1 MAFVAKVRR
10 GATLLALLAAP
21 LAAPLSASVAD
32 PTVRDAVDRAIRK
45 VYPALVRIH
54 VVSAYYNE
62 GREVKGEAAG
72 SGVIISEKGYVITNH
87 HVAGRAK
94 RIRCTLADKQELD
107 AKLVGTDALADI
119 AVLELDLAERK
130 GKGPLPVAGFGD
142 SDALRVG
149 DQILAMGSPRA
160 ISQSVTLGIVSNTEM
175 MFPSM
180 MWPST
185 FKLDGEETGSLVKWI
200 GHDAQIF
207 PGNSGGPLVSLG
219 GEIVGINEISFGL
232 SGAIP
237 GNLAREVADE
247 LIRNG
252 EVRRSW
258 LGLALQPLL
267 KGDASDRGVLVG
279 GVVAGSPAEKAGIE
293 PGDVILAYDGR
304 SLEVQYS
311 EQIPALNRLLLTTPI
326 GKPVELVYERGGK
339 QGRATAVTVS
349 RGTAQGD
356 EAELKSW
363 GITVRE
369 LTLLAAKELQRE
381 PASGVLVTSLRP
393 GAASSEAKPPLLPGD
408 IVVEV
413 AGKPV
418 RSVSD
423 LVARSAEVAGKHDE
437 PTPVLVGFE
446 RRQQR
451 FLTVV
456 KVGDRE
462 GSDQSAEATK
472 AWLPAATQVLTPDLA
487 EALGQTG
494 KTGVRITQV
503 YPGGAAEKAGLQVG
517 DLLLKLDGDAIEAS
531 QPEDVEI
538 FPARVRQYPV
548 GARVKLEGSRDGKP
562 LLVDVELPASPR
574 STRELEEYND
584 RQFDFSAR
592 DLTFQDRVQ
601 RALDMAQAGALI
613 TGVQSGGWAALA
625 HMAVG
630 DIVLAVDGQSI
641 ASSAVLEERMKALAA
656 ARPARVVFFVRRGA
670 QTLFLE
676 LEPAWEPVV

>member
-1 MAFVAKVRR
+1 MRRVETAGQVARLV
-10 GATLLALLAAP
+10 GIGLLLSAP
-21 LAAPLSASVAD
+21 VQASVAD
-32 PTVRDAVDRAIRK
+32 SSVRAALDLAIQR

-54 VVSAYYNE
+54 VVTAYYSD
-62 GREVKGEAAG
+62 GREVKGEASG
-72 SGVIISEKGYVITNH
+72 SGVIISDAGYVITNH
-87 HVAGRAK
+87 HVAGKAK
-94 RIRCTLADKQELD
+94 RIRCTLADKEELD
-107 AKLVGTDALADI
+107 ATLVGTDALADI
-119 AVLELDLAERK
+119 AVLKLELKDRK
-130 GKGPLPVAGFGD
+130 ASGPLPAARFGN

-149 DQILAMGSPRA
+149 DEILAMGSPRA

-185 FKLDGEETGSLVKWI
+185 FKLDGEETGTLVKWI

-207 PGNSGGPLVSLG
+207 PGNSGGPLVNLE

-237 GNLAREVADE
+237 GNLAHEVAE
-247 LIRNG
+247 EIVKNG

-267 KGDASDRGVLVG
+267 KGDEGGHGALVG
-279 GVVAGSPAEKAGIE
+279 GIVAGSPAEKAGLK
-293 PGDVILAYDGR
+293 PGDLLLAYDGHAVDVR
-304 SLEVQYS
+304 YS
-311 EQIPALNRLLLTTPI
+311 EQIPALNRLLLETPI
-326 GKPVELVYERGGK
+326 GTAVELSYERDGK
-339 QGRATAVTVS
+339 PARAKAVTVA

-381 PASGVLVTSLRP
+381 PGSGVLVSSLRP
-393 GAASSEAKPPLLPGD
+393 GASSSEAKPPLAPGD
-408 IVVEV
+408 IIVEV
-413 AGKPV
+413 GGKPV
-418 RSVSD
+418 KSVAE
-423 LVARSAEVAGKHDE
+423 LVARSAEATGKHDA

-462 GSDQSAEATK
+462 GRDQSAEATK

-487 EALGQTG
+487 EALGVKGQ
-494 KTGVRITQV
+494 TGVRITQV
-503 YPGGAAEKAGLQVG
+503 YPDASAAKAGLRVG
-517 DLLLKLDGDAIEAS
+517 DLLVKLDGDAIQAT

-538 FPARVRQYPV
+538 FPAMVRQYPV
-548 GARVKLEGSRDGKP
+548 GSRVKLEGFRDGKP
-562 LLVDVELPASPR
+562 LAVEVELPASPR
-574 STRELEEYND
+574 STRELSEYDD

-601 RALDMAQAGALI
+601 RALDVAQDGALV
-613 TGVQSGGWAALA
+613 TGVESGGWAALA

-630 DIVLAVDGQSI
+630 DIVLAIDGLPI
-641 ASSAVLEERMKALAA
+641 TSAAALEERMKKLAES
-656 ARPARVVFFVRRGA
+656 RPARVVFFVRRGP

-676 LEPAWEPVV
+676 LEPAWEPA

>member
-1 MAFVAKVRR
+1 VGPKDLVVATQILRFAQDD
-10 GATLLALLAAP
+10 GAWGHRLRVDSLERKAMTFPSKTLRALTPLAILTFSSAP
-21 LAAPLSASVAD
+21 LGASVAD
-32 PTVRDAVDRAIRK
+32 PSVRDAVDLAIRQ

-54 VVSAYYNE
+54 VVTAYYND

-72 SGVIISEKGYVITNH
+72 SGVIISDEGYVITNH

-119 AVLELDLAERK
+119 AVLKLDLAEHR
-130 GKGPLPVAGFGD
+130 GSGPLPVARFGD
-142 SDALRVG
+142 SDKLRVG
-149 DQILAMGSPRA
+149 DQVLAMGSPRA

-237 GNLAREVADE
+237 GNLAREVAEE

-252 EVRRSW
+252 AVRRSW

-267 KGDASDRGVLVG
+267 KGDGQPRGVLVG
-279 GVVAGSPAEKAGIE
+279 GVVAGSPAEKAGLK
-293 PGDVILAYDGR
+293 PGDVILGYDGR
-304 SLEVQYS
+304 PLEVQYS

-326 GKPVELVYERGGK
+326 GKAVELLYQREGREA
-339 QGRATAVTVS
+339 RATAVTVA
-349 RGTAQGD
+349 RGTAQGA

-363 GITVRE
+363 GIAVRE

-381 PASGVLVTSLRP
+381 PASGVLVSSVRP
-393 GAASSEAKPPLLPGD
+393 GAASSEAKPPLLAGD
-408 IVVEV
+408 ILVEV
-413 AGKPV
+413 GGKPV

-423 LVARSAEVAGKHDE
+423 LVARSAEVTGKAAE

-451 FLTVV
+451 LLTVV
-456 KVGDRE
+456 KVGDRD

-472 AWLPAATQVLTPDLA
+472 AWLPAATQVLTADLA
-487 EALGQTG
+487 EALGQKG
-494 KTGVRITQV
+494 GTGVRITQV
-503 YPGGAAEKAGLQVG
+503 YPGGAAEKAGLRVG
-517 DLLLKLDGDAIEAS
+517 DLLLKLDGEPIQAS
-531 QPEDVEI
+531 QPEDMEI
-538 FPARVRQYPV
+538 FPAMVRQYPV

-562 LLVDVELPASPR
+562 LALEVELPASPR
-574 STRELEEYND
+574 SIRELEEYND
-584 RQFDFSAR
+584 RRFDFSAR

-601 RALDMAQAGALI
+601 RALD
-613 TGVQSGGWAALA
+613 
-625 HMAVG
+625 VG
-630 DIVLAVDGQSI
+630 Q
-641 ASSAVLEERMKALAA
+641 
-656 ARPARVVFFVRRGA
+656 
-670 QTLFLE
+670 
-676 LEPAWEPVV
+676 

>member
-1 MAFVAKVRR
+1 MPFLERR
-10 GATLLALLAAP
+10 ACAGILLALLSWAAP
-21 LAAPLSASVAD
+21 LHASVAD
-32 PTVRDAVDRAIRK
+32 PSVRDAVDRAIQK

-54 VVSAYYNE
+54 VVTAYYNE

-72 SGVIISEKGYVITNH
+72 SGVIISEAGYVITNH

-94 RIRCTLADKQELD
+94 RIQCTLSDKQELD
-107 AKLVGTDALADI
+107 ATLVGTDALADI
-119 AVLELDLAERK
+119 AVLKLDLKGRK
-130 GKGPLPVAGFGD
+130 GGSPLPVASFGN

-149 DQILAMGSPRA
+149 DEVLAMGSPRA

-185 FKLDGEETGSLVKWI
+185 FKLDGEETGTLVKWI

-247 LIRNG
+247 LIKNG

-267 KGDASDRGVLVG
+267 KGDTTDKGVLVG
-279 GVVAGSPAEKAGIE
+279 GVVAGSPAEKAGLK
-293 PGDVILAYDGR
+293 PGDVILAYNGNP
-304 SLEVQYS
+304 LEVQYS
-311 EQIPALNRLLLTTPI
+311 EQIPALNRLLLTSPI
-326 GKPVELVYERGGK
+326 GKPVELLYERAGK
-339 QGRATAVTVS
+339 QAHATAVTVA

-381 PASGVLVTSLRP
+381 PNSGVLVSSLRP
-393 GAASSEAKPPLLPGD
+393 GAASSEAKPPIQAGD

-413 AGKPV
+413 GGKPV

-423 LVARSAEVAGKHDE
+423 LVARSAEVASKNGD

-472 AWLPAATQVLTPDLA
+472 AWLPAATQVLTVDLA
-487 EALGQTG
+487 EALGLKG

-503 YPGGAAEKAGLQVG
+503 YPGAAQKAGLQVG
-517 DLLLKLDGDAIEAS
+517 DLILKLDGDEIQAS

-538 FPARVRQYPV
+538 FPAMVRQYPV
-548 GARVKLEGSRDGKP
+548 GSKVKLQGFRAGQP
-562 LLVDVELPASPR
+562 LALEVELPASPR
-574 STRELEEYND
+574 STRELAEYND

-601 RALDMAQAGALI
+601 RALDMAQDGALV
-613 TGVQSGGWAALA
+613 TGVESGGWAALA

-630 DIVLAVDGQSI
+630 DIVLAVDGQAI
-641 ASSAVLEERMKALAA
+641 ASAAALEERMKKLAA
-656 ARPARVVFFVRRGA
+656 VRPARVVFFVRRGA

-676 LEPAWEPVV
+676 LEPAWEPA

>member
-1 MAFVAKVRR
+1 MRCLEMAGR
-10 GATLLALLAAP
+10 GGRLLAGLALLVSAP
-21 LAAPLSASVAD
+21 LEGSVAD
-32 PTVRDAVDRAIRK
+32 PSVRAAVDLAIHG

-54 VVSAYYNE
+54 VVTAYYTD

-72 SGVIISEKGYVITNH
+72 SGVIISDTGYVITNH
-87 HVAGRAK
+87 HVAGKAK

-107 AKLVGTDALADI
+107 ASLVGTDALADI
-119 AVLELDLAERK
+119 AVLKLDLKDRK
-130 GKGPLPVAGFGD
+130 GSGPLPVARFGD
-142 SDALRVG
+142 SNELRVG

-185 FKLDGEETGSLVKWI
+185 FKLDGEETGTLVKWI

-207 PGNSGGPLVSLG
+207 PGNSGGPLVNLA

-237 GNLAREVADE
+237 GNLAREVAED
-247 LIRNG
+247 LIQHG

-267 KGDASDRGVLVG
+267 KGDARGRGVLVG
-279 GVVAGSPAEKAGIE
+279 GVVAGSPAEKAGLK
-293 PGDVILAYDGR
+293 PGDVLTAYAGHPLD
-304 SLEVQYS
+304 VQYS

-326 GKPVELVYERGGK
+326 GKEVDLLYQRD
-339 QGRATAVTVS
+339 GRQEQARAVTVA

-381 PASGVLVTSLRP
+381 PGSGVLVSSLRP
-393 GAASSEAKPPLLPGD
+393 GAASSEAKPPLQAGD
-408 IVVEV
+408 IIVEV
-413 AGKPV
+413 AGQPV
-418 RSVSD
+418 RSVAG
-423 LVARSAEVAGKHDE
+423 LVTRSAEVAGKDDGT
-437 PTPVLVGFE
+437 TPVLVGFE

-451 FLTVV
+451 LLTVV

-462 GSDQSAEATK
+462 GRDQSAEATK
-472 AWLPAATQVLTPDLA
+472 AWLPAATQVLTSDLA
-487 EALGQTG
+487 EALGLKG
-494 KTGVRITQV
+494 RTGVRITQV
-503 YPGGAAEKAGLQVG
+503 YADGAAEKAGLRVG
-517 DLLLKLDGDAIEAS
+517 DVVLKLDGDPIQAS
-531 QPEDVEI
+531 QPEDLEI
-538 FPARVRQYPV
+538 FPAMVRQYPV
-548 GARVKLEGSRDGKP
+548 GAKVKLEGVRDAKP
-562 LLVDVELPASPR
+562 LALEVELPASPR
-574 STRELEEYND
+574 STRELREYNN

-601 RALDMAQAGALI
+601 QALDKEQDGALI
-613 TGVQSGGWAALA
+613 TGVESGGWAALA

-630 DIVLAVDGQSI
+630 DIVLAVDGQPI
-641 ASSAVLEERMKALAA
+641 VSAAALEERMKKLAET
-656 ARPARVVFFVRRGA
+656 RPTRVVFFVRRGA

-676 LEPAWEPVV
+676 LEPAWEPA

>member
-1 MAFVAKVRR
+1 MTWVEHARR
-10 GATLLALLAAP
+10 AGGILAGLALLVPAP
-21 LAAPLSASVAD
+21 ARGSVAD
-32 PTVRDAVDRAIRK
+32 SSVRAAVDRAIQK

-54 VVSAYYNE
+54 VVSAYYTD

-72 SGVIISEKGYVITNH
+72 SGVIISDTGYVITNH
-87 HVAGRAK
+87 HVAGKAK

-107 AKLVGTDALADI
+107 ASLVGTDALADI
-119 AVLELDLAERK
+119 AVLKLDLRDRK
-130 GKGPLPVAGFGD
+130 GSGPLPVAGFGD
-142 SDALRVG
+142 SDLLRVG
-149 DQILAMGSPRA
+149 DEILAMGSPRA

-207 PGNSGGPLVSLG
+207 PGNSGGPLVNLE

-237 GNLAREVADE
+237 GNLAREVAEDI
-247 LIRNG
+247 IRQG

-267 KGDASDRGVLVG
+267 KGDPRGRGVLVG
-279 GVVAGSPAEKAGIE
+279 GVVAGSPAEKAGLK
-293 PGDVILAYDGR
+293 PGDVLTAYDGHP
-304 SLEVQYS
+304 LEVQYS

-326 GKPVELVYERGGK
+326 GKEVELDYQREDRGG
-339 QGRATAVTVS
+339 RTRAVTVA

-363 GITVRE
+363 GITLRE

-381 PASGVLVTSLRP
+381 PGSGVLVSSLRP
-393 GAASSEAKPPLLPGD
+393 GAASSEAKPPLQPGD
-408 IVVEV
+408 IIVEV
-413 AGKPV
+413 GGKPV
-418 RSVSD
+418 RSVAD
-423 LVARSAEVAGKHDE
+423 LVARSAEVAGKQE
-437 PTPVLVGFE
+437 GATPVLVGFE

-451 FLTVV
+451 MLTVV

-462 GSDQSAEATK
+462 GRDQSAEATK

-487 EALGQTG
+487 GALGLEG
-494 KTGVRITQV
+494 RTGVRITQV
-503 YPGGAAEKAGLQVG
+503 YPDGAAEKAGLRVG
-517 DLLLKLDGDAIEAS
+517 DILLKLDGDPIQAS

-538 FPARVRQYPV
+538 FPAMVRQYPV
-548 GARVKLEGSRDGKP
+548 GAKVRLEGARDGKA
-562 LLVDVELPASPR
+562 LSAEVELPASPR
-574 STRELEEYND
+574 STRELVEYND

-601 RALDMAQAGALI
+601 QALDKGQDGALI
-613 TGVQSGGWAALA
+613 TGVESGGWAALA

-630 DIVLAVDGQSI
+630 DIVLAVDGRPI
-641 ASSAVLEERMKALAA
+641 VSAAALEERMKALSQ

-676 LEPAWEPVV
+676 LEPAWEPV